1 MVDYIQYITLPL
13 LVIMFIAELIHD
25 WKERKHLY
33 HPRETLNNICIGLV
47 LIFSSFI
54 SKGVLY
60 GAFQLSSAIR
70 VFEMQD
76 SFVNFLLLI
85 VLTDFSFYW
94 YHRVSHTVTWFWVSH
109 SVHHSAEHYNI
120 SVAFRQSWM
129 TQFSGQ
135 FLFWIWLPFVGFDPT
150 WVFASFQLCM
160 FYQTWLHTELIGK
173 LHPVVEYL
181 FNTPSHHRVHH
192 GSNLEYLDKNH
203 GGILIIWDRLF
214 GTFQEEIERPVYG
227 LSGKK
232 NPNTLSEI
240 MWNEWKH
247 LLKRVRK
254 AGSFGAG
261 IKCLFQPPGLHE
273 QVLKGE

>member
-76 SFVNFLLLI
+76 SFGSFLLLI
-85 VLTDFSFYW
+85 MLTDFSFYW
-94 YHRVSHTVTWFWVSH
+94 YHRISHTVTWFWVSH